1 MSDDIN
7 EIRGDCMIKNN
18 IFKYFVLYLLVCFCL
33 VNTKLIAKANEQTN
47 LLDQSIVEDIEPQF
61 YDNNNEAPV
70 VNSKIKLDK
79 LINIICSILIEI
91 IGAFLGF
98 LFAIAFANR
107 SDKQRVK
114 ELDSSLYNELEK
126 IYKELGERLKEQELE
141 DYYCYQTTIW
151 DISLASGTL
160 ALVTNSEIYQKYIQ
174 IYSMIQYAQNLESG
188 YVHARLLAD
197 TYESGKF
204 VKGYIHAIGNARKR
218 EAKNI
223 YEHIEEYILREVDKC
238 QEKQ

>member
-1 MSDDIN
+1 MIN
-7 EIRGDCMIKNN
+7 ND
-18 IFKYFVLYLLVCFCL
+18 IFKYPILCLLLCFCIL
-33 VNTKLIAKANEQTN
+33 NAEIIIESSDQTVLLNKSNDEEIKSQFSENINEFFGVNPTIIKNTLIEV
-47 LLDQSIVEDIEPQF
+47 LGSIF
-61 YDNNNEAPV
+61 
-70 VNSKIKLDK
+70 
-79 LINIICSILIEI
+79 IEI

-98 LFAIAFANR
+98 LFAIAFAHR

-114 ELDSSLYNELEK
+114 ELDFCLYNELEK
-126 IYKELGERLKEQELE
+126 IYKELGDRLKEQETE

-188 YVHARLLAD
+188 YVNAKLLED
-197 TYESGKF
+197 KYESGKF
-204 VKGYIHAIGNARKR
+204 TKGYIHTIGNARIR

-223 YEHIEEYILREVDKC
+223 YEYIEKYILREVDKC
-238 QEKQ
+238 QEKR